1 MSSLPDDDR
10 RLFFLLDR
18 AAHSFRERVDA
29 FCRAKLGISAVQ
41 LVALMHLGRSD
52 GARHKELATAIG
64 VQAGA
69 VTGLVDR
76 MEAAGLVRR
85 KADRDDARAQRIHL
99 TAAGRRAVDQTRPL
113 IGAANRLL
121 GERFTRDEL
130 AIAAR
135 FLRTVGELDLATLAP
150 PEGERDD

>member
-1 MSSLPDDDR
+1 MELPDDDR

-18 AAHSFRERVDA
+18 AAHQFRERVDA
-29 FCRAKLGISAVQ
+29 FCRARLGISAVQ
-41 LVALMHLGRSD
+41 LVALMHLARED
-52 GARHKELATAIG
+52 GARAGQLAGAIG
-64 VQAGA
+64 VGANA

-76 MEAAGLVRR
+76 MEAAGLVKRR
-85 KADRDDARAQRIHL
+85 ADRDDARAQRIHL
-99 TAAGRRAVDQTRPL
+99 TAAGRRAVDQARPL

-150 PEGERDD
+150 PEGDRHE